1 MNPST
6 VLCGGDSVVLICGC
20 VGWERVHQQAGAEVC
35 HAQPGGEHGGGG
47 QLYIFLSYF
56 VLLIRKYLKALIE
69 YKIIK

>member
-1 MNPST
+1 M

-47 QLYIFLSYF
+47 QLYCIYIFILF
-56 VLLIRKYLKALIE
+56 CIINKKYLKALIE